1 MRIVSQERNLSVV
14 FDNCELWTQGTV
26 IYRRIGQDSKVLGV
40 YATPERA
47 AEVFEDIHRA
57 YAPVYSI
64 SCNLSE
70 DEVRN
75 MFVKSENIAAQN
87 ILEFGEGKSIT
98 TFNEYI
104 YYMPEK

>member
-1 MRIVSQERNLSVV
+1 MRIVSQDRNISVD
-14 FDNCELWTQGTV
+14 FDSCELWTQGTV
-26 IYRRIGQDSKVLGV
+26 IYRRIGQDSKVLGA

-47 AEVFEDIHRA
+47 AEVFEDIHKA

-64 SCNLSE
+64 SSNLTE

>member
-14 FDNCELWTQGTV
+14 FDNCELWMQGTV

-40 YATPERA
+40 YATSERA
-47 AEVFEDIHRA
+47 AEVFEDIHMA

-64 SCNLSE
+64 SNNMSE
-70 DEVRN
+70 DELRSI
-75 MFVKSENIAAQN
+75 FLKSKNIAACN
-87 ILEFGEGKSIT
+87 ILEFGEGKSLT
-98 TFNEYI
+98 TYSEYV